1 MLLHFVLVRFI
12 KYIEA
17 EKIAKLDWTEVML
30 AEDSSGKNYRCH
42 HLSVRD

>member
-17 EKIAKLDWTEVML
+17 EKIAKLDWTEVY
-30 AEDSSGKNYRCH
+30 AISQ
-42 HLSVRD
+42 